1 MTHATGFPPRALHL
15 ERGAHSLELT
25 TCPPCCDNRGCGC
38 PCQLTLRSSTW
49 CLEPPGLTFLS
60 ELARAWAVFK
70 GPSDTRLF
78 NQIAPFPWDARLLS
92 HTTSSSLVQ
101 LQQPFQPTADRPE
114 PLSSESPV
122 HLGPTPWRTVQR
134 SPQAWWALRVGP
146 CAITS
151 ITITMNMHS
160 SCRQ

>member
-1 MTHATGFPPRALHL
+1 MTHTTGFPPRALHL
-15 ERGAHSLELT
+15 EWGAHSLELT

-92 HTTSSSLVQ
+92 HITSPPSSSSNSPSGPRQ
-101 LQQPFQPTADRPE
+101 TA
-114 PLSSESPV
+114 LS
-122 HLGPTPWRTVQR
+122 R
-134 SPQAWWALRVGP
+134 SPLKAQFTWALHPGGLCRGP
-146 CAITS
+146 
-151 ITITMNMHS
+151 HKPGGP
-160 SCRQ
+160 